1 LLLRR
6 GSVLLRWVTTL
17 LLRRGSVLL
26 LLLGRVTLTVTA
38 LLLTVALRSAGR
50 RGELVLALVTVL
62 LRSTICGSSTLRT
75 VRLFVLGIVRG
86 IDCSEDQL
94 EDLYEEVNHCSGL
107 VTDSDAYPEIGS
119 EINRGVSACHLGGLV
134 LEV

>member
-38 LLLTVALRSAGR
+38 LLLAVALRSARR
-50 RGELVLALVTVL
+50 RGELVLALATVL
-62 LRSTICGSSTLRT
+62 LRSTVCGSSTLGT
-75 VRLFVLGIVRG
+75 VRLFVLGVVRG

-94 EDLYEEVNHCSGL
+94 EDLYE
-107 VTDSDAYPEIGS
+107 
-119 EINRGVSACHLGGLV
+119 
-134 LEV
+134 